1 MLVQLIIF
9 IVIYFL
15 IIYFIVV
22 CMDSPNLWDCI
33 SREVKMPT
41 ISDLELRKN
50 YTQICDA
57 ETPINEYINDVIL
70 PSHDYFKLKEE
81 IKKKIH
87 SSEGNALASLFFAF
101 IVALCRFSLLFK
113 SLDLSEALCIFLVI
127 ICSIALFAL
136 SFLLSKIIYD
146 HTNGKISDCYF
157 NIQLLEKRYGRTP
170 TDWEIIREH
179 KSYLESIKTPIF
191 HRNTGSVIMATLT
204 FILQA
209 ILWGNF
215 N

>member
-1 MLVQLIIF
+1 MGKLV
-9 IVIYFL
+9 FL
-15 IIYFIVV
+15 
-22 CMDSPNLWDCI
+22 D
-33 SREVKMPT
+33 
-41 ISDLELRKN
+41 DLKKPSIADLQVQKY
-50 YTQICDA
+50 YTKVYDA
-57 ETPINEYINDVIL
+57 EKRIDEYVNNVII
-70 PSHDYFKLKEE
+70 PSHDYFNLKKE
-81 IKKKIH
+81 IESKI
-87 SSEGNALASLFFAF
+87 SSSQSNALGSLFFAF
-101 IVALCRFSLLFK
+101 IVALCRFSLFFK

-127 ICSIALFAL
+127 ICSIALLAL

-146 HTNGKISDCYF
+146 HTDGKISDCYF

-204 FILQA
+204 FMLQA

>member
-1 MLVQLIIF
+1 MLVQLLIF

-87 SSEGNALASLFFAF
+87 SSEGNALVSLFFAF
-101 IVALCRFSLLFK
+101 IIAVAQFSRVFK
-113 SLDLSEALCIFLVI
+113 TLDIAKALCIFLVA
-127 ICSIALFAL
+127 ICSIALVII
-136 SFLLSKIIYD
+136 SFLLSRIIYQ
-146 HTNGKISDCYF
+146 HTGGKIRDFHRDAQWYKNHSDWY
-157 NIQLLEKRYGRTP
+157 
-170 TDWEIIREH
+170 IIREH
-179 KSYLESIKTPIF
+179 KQYLESIKIPIF

-204 FILQA
+204 FILQV
-209 ILWGNF
+209 ILWVSF
-215 N
+215 C